1 MGDFQKR
8 HYEAIAAVI
17 KEATPTASTINAYDR
32 SLMEETRYEIAAL
45 LVALFTR
52 DSREFDADRFLAAAG
67 VSLYD

>member
-1 MGDFQKR
+1 MSNFQKR

-17 KEATPTASTINAYDR
+17 KEATPASTPDTYDG
-32 SLMEETRYEIAAL
+32 SLMEEARCEIAAL